1 MHSAEAVK
9 ETMSPAITPTLLAIT
24 TSHAPLAN
32 YSLPSLH
39 ALLTNATS
47 STLVMHALAPPP
59 PMDDDAGYAP
69 PPPSPVKDLI
79 NAIASSL
86 PMYDANYAGTSTTS
100 LSTLI
105 NLKGAALSLGE
116 IVESGGEAAKEVR
129 REEPAAAAQAHL
141 TLCTLARPDAAPDP
155 DRQLQEDAPARGARL
170 LPGPLDLRPGAPL
183 L

>member
-1 MHSAEAVK
+1 MRGSRSDPPPSPPPSPQSALNLLASLSMHSAEAVK

-69 PPPSPVKDLI
+69 PPPSPV
-79 NAIASSL
+79 
-86 PMYDANYAGTSTTS
+86 
-100 LSTLI
+100 
-105 NLKGAALSLGE
+105 
-116 IVESGGEAAKEVR
+116 
-129 REEPAAAAQAHL
+129 
-141 TLCTLARPDAAPDP
+141 
-155 DRQLQEDAPARGARL
+155 
-170 LPGPLDLRPGAPL
+170 
-183 L
+183 